1 MGREG
6 KGWQSRNTR
15 ETWGQDC
22 EKSVMENVFDSILKR
37 SPLDNKN
44 KIAFTL
50 ILKRKNSNHPPA
62 EQYKL
67 LAGGF

>member
-1 MGREG
+1 
-6 KGWQSRNTR
+6 
-15 ETWGQDC
+15 
-22 EKSVMENVFDSILKR
+22 MENVFDSILKR